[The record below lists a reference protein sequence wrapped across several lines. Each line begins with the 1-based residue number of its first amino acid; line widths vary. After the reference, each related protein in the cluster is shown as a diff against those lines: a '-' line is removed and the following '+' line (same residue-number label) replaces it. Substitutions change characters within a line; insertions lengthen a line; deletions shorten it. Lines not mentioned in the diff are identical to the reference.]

1 MAGSTDAVVVEG
13 VTKRYDSLTA
23 VSNLNLRIER
33 GSIFGLLGPNGAGKT
48 TTLRMIMHI
57 LIPDEGSI
65 RILDQP
71 LNGDTQDLIGYLPEE
86 RGLYPRMQVRKVLVF
101 LGALKGLSEADA
113 NRHAL
118 EWLERLELKEWS
130 ERKIIDLSKGMQQKV
145 QFIAATLHRPP
156 LLILDE
162 PFAGLDPVNAVV
174 IKDMMLEFKNQGTT
188 IILSTH
194 RMEQVEMM
202 CDSICL
208 INKGRNILSGELK
221 AIKQS
226 YGKNTVRIEYTGDG
240 HFLDQPALIE
250 SVNRYGAVVE
260 AKLKP
265 GADPQ
270 EILRAAVLNGT
281 RISHFELMEPPL
293 NDIFIEKV
301 SEGHA

>member
-1 MAGSTDAVVVEG
+1 MVADAVVVEG

-23 VSNLNLRIER
+23 VDDLNLHIQRA
-33 GSIFGLLGPNGAGKT
+33 SIFGLLGPNGAGKT
-48 TTLRMIMHI
+48 TTLRMIMRI
-57 LIPDEGSI
+57 LIPDSGSI
-65 RILDQP
+65 RVLDRP
-71 LNGDTQDLIGYLPEE
+71 LDEDTQDLIGYLPEE
-86 RGLYPRMQVRKVLVF
+86 RGLYNRMKVRQVLVF
-101 LGALKGLSEADA
+101 LAALKGLSEAEA
-113 NRHAL
+113 GRRAA
-118 EWLERLELKEWS
+118 EWLERLELADWA
-130 ERKIIDLSKGMQQKV
+130 ERKVIDLSKGMQQKV

-162 PFAGLDPVNAVV
+162 PFAGLDPVNAVA
-174 IKDMMLEFKNQGTT
+174 IKDIMLELRDQGTT

-208 INKGRNILSGELK
+208 INKGQNVLSGDLK

-240 HFLDQPALIE
+240 HFLDQPALVE

-270 EILRAAVLNGT
+270 EILKAAVLNGS
-281 RISHFELMEPPL
+281 RISRFELMEPPL

>member
-1 MAGSTDAVVVEG
+1 METTDAVVLEG

-23 VSNLNLRIER
+23 VGNLNLHIGR
-33 GSIFGLLGPNGAGKT
+33 GAVFGLLGPNGAGKT
-48 TTLRMIMHI
+48 TTLRMIMRI

-65 RILDQP
+65 RVLGRPLDE
-71 LNGDTQDLIGYLPEE
+71 NTQDMIGYLPEE
-86 RGLYPRMQVRKVLVF
+86 RGLYPRMKLRQVLVF
-101 LGALKGLSEADA
+101 MAALKGLSEDEAGRRA
-113 NRHAL
+113 G
-118 EWLERLELKEWS
+118 EWLERLELKEWADK
-130 ERKIIDLSKGMQQKV
+130 RVIDLSKGMQQKA
-145 QFIAATLHRPP
+145 QFIAAALHRPP

-162 PFAGLDPVNAVV
+162 PFSGLDPVNAVT
-174 IKDMMLEFKNQGTT
+174 IKDIMLEMRNQGTT

-208 INKGRNILSGELK
+208 INKGQDVLSGDLRT
-221 AIKQS
+221 IKKS
-226 YGKNTVRIEYTGDG
+226 YGKNMVRIEYTGDG
-240 HFLDQPALIE
+240 HFLDQPALVE
-250 SVNRYGAVVE
+250 HVNRYGAVVE

-270 EILRAAVLNGT
+270 EILKAAVLNGT

-293 NDIFIEKV
+293 NEIFIEKV

>member
-1 MAGSTDAVVVEG
+1 VETTDAVVLEG

-23 VSNLNLRIER
+23 VGNLNLHIGR
-33 GSIFGLLGPNGAGKT
+33 GAVFGLLGPNGAGKT
-48 TTLRMIMHI
+48 TTLRMIMRI

-65 RILDQP
+65 RVLGRPLDE
-71 LNGDTQDLIGYLPEE
+71 NTQDMIGYLPEE
-86 RGLYPRMQVRKVLVF
+86 RGLYPRMKLRQVLVF
-101 LGALKGLSEADA
+101 MAALKGLSEDEAGRRA
-113 NRHAL
+113 G
-118 EWLERLELKEWS
+118 EWLERLELKEWADK
-130 ERKIIDLSKGMQQKV
+130 RVIDLSKGMQQKA
-145 QFIAATLHRPP
+145 QFIAAALHRPP

-162 PFAGLDPVNAVV
+162 PFSGLDPVNAVT
-174 IKDMMLEFKNQGTT
+174 IKDIMLEMRNQGTT

-208 INKGRNILSGELK
+208 INKGQDVLSGDLRT
-221 AIKQS
+221 IKKS
-226 YGKNTVRIEYTGDG
+226 YGKNMVRIEYTGDG
-240 HFLDQPALIE
+240 HFLDQPALVE
-250 SVNRYGAVVE
+250 HVNRYGAVVE

-270 EILRAAVLNGT
+270 EILKAAVLNGT

-293 NDIFIEKV
+293 NEIFIEKV